1 MSWQSGFPVPSL
13 GETTRK
19 LAGLGQRVNRWRGKR
34 RSSPLW
40 TIAVASIMLVMA
52 LPIVTVVVLA
62 LTPEENIWPHLVANV
77 LFGHP
82 PMIAMFLAG
91 LGCVG
96 LSFYAWRPTAPAAT
110 PLGYLSV
117 VALVL
122 ALGSFPGSIGQTVL
136 LMSGAG
142 ILTIVTG
149 TVAAWLVTMYRFPA
163 RAIVDRLL
171 VIPLAMPTY
180 IIAYAYVELL
190 DYAGPL
196 QTFVRDLFGFRSSR
210 DYWFPEIRS
219 IGGAVFIM
227 ASVLYPYVYLTA
239 RASFVQQS
247 VCALEV
253 ARTLGRTPLGVFWA
267 VALPLARPALVA
279 GVALVLMECLND
291 IGAVEYLG
299 VQTLTASVYSTWMQ
313 RSNLGGAAQ
322 IATVMLGF
330 IVVLF
335 AAERMARGSAQ
346 IHHTTGRYR
355 SIPFHDLTG
364 WKGYTAA
371 AVCAAP
377 FVAGFL
383 VPVLVLIRLAWTAS
397 EDAAGNRF
405 FEAASN
411 SFFLSAVAAGVAVWL
426 ALTLG
431 YAKRVAANG
440 FTRPAVRIA
449 GLGYAVPGTVLAL
462 GLLIPL
468 AGLDNSIDAMMRSTF
483 GVSTGLLFSGSIF
496 ALIIAYSIRFLAV
509 GLGTIE
515 AGLERISPNLDAA
528 SRALGETALSTLLRV
543 HLPLLLPALGSAGLL
558 VFVDAMKELPAT
570 LLLRPFNFDT
580 LATHIYEL
588 AALEQF
594 EEAALGALTIVAVGL
609 IPVLL
614 LHRAVA
620 GGRPGS

>member
-1 MSWQSGFPVPSL
+1 MSWHSGFHVPSL
-13 GETTRK
+13 GEATRK
-19 LAGLGQRVNRWRGKR
+19 LAGLGQRVNRWRAKR

-40 TIAVASIMLVMA
+40 TIAVALIMLVMA
-52 LPIVTVVVLA
+52 LPIVTVITLA
-62 LTPEENIWPHLVANV
+62 LTPEENIWPHLVENV
-77 LFGHP
+77 LFGQP
-82 PMIAMFLAG
+82 PTMAMVLAAFGVAG
-91 LGCVG
+91 LA
-96 LSFYAWRPTAPAAT
+96 FYVWRPTAPAAT
-110 PLGYLSV
+110 PIAVISA
-117 VALVL
+117 VAIVL
-122 ALGSFPGSIGQTVL
+122 ALGSFPGSVGQTIL

-142 ILTIVTG
+142 VLTIVTG
-149 TVAAWLVTMYRFPA
+149 TLTAWLVTMYRFPG
-163 RAIVDRLL
+163 RAVVDRLL

-196 QTFVRDLFGFRSSR
+196 QTVVRDLFGFRSAR

-219 IGGAVFIM
+219 IGGAVFVM

-247 VCALEV
+247 ICALEV
-253 ARTLGRTPLGVFWA
+253 ARTLGRTPLGAFWA

-346 IHHTTGRYR
+346 THHTTGRYR

-364 WKGYTAA
+364 WKGYAA
-371 AVCAAP
+371 AGFCAAP
-377 FVAGFL
+377 FMAGFL
-383 VPVLVLIRLAWTAS
+383 VPVLVLIHLAWTAS
-397 EDAAGNRF
+397 ENAASEEF

-411 SFFLSAVAAGVAVWL
+411 SFFLSAIAAVVAVWL

-431 YAKRVAANG
+431 YARRVAANG

-468 AGLDNSIDAMMRSTF
+468 AGFDNAIDAMMRSVF
-483 GVSTGLLFSGSIF
+483 GVSTGLILSGSIF
-496 ALIIAYSIRFLAV
+496 ALVVAYSIRFLAV

-528 SRALGETALSTLLRV
+528 SRALGETAFSTLLRV

-580 LATHIYEL
+580 LATHIYGL